1 MKVFRRNP
9 GGFFLTSR
17 PSEAS
22 SFNPLIKQAEP
33 IAFPDQ
39 DFEPVR
45 AATAEKK
52 QDILLKWVQM
62 ELFLY

>member
-39 DFEPVR
+39 AFEPVG
-45 AATAEKK
+45 AASTEKK
-52 QDILLKWVQM
+52 QDILLKRIQM
-62 ELFLY
+62 ELFL